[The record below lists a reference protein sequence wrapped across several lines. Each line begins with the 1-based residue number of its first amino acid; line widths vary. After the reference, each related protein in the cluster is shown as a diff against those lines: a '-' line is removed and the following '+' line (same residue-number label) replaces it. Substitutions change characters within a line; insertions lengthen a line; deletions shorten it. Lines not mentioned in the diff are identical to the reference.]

1 MDNKLIRIAIIGGG
15 LAGASAANALFHL
28 PHVDVHVF
36 ESAPEFSERGAAVGL
51 SVNAQRALN
60 AFIPPDK
67 GVLQK
72 AGAVAM
78 NSSRIILGSGK
89 DAGTVI
95 FDLKTG
101 VCVHRASLLRELL
114 RPLPKEILHPN
125 KKLVAI
131 NPKASGVEL
140 VFKDGALYD
149 FDAVIGADGIFSFVR
164 QHVFRDAAP
173 GEDYGPSPAGFWDC
187 RNLVPLDKAKSTL
200 GKELFEDD
208 RRYSWIGDG
217 AFIMHDIL
225 EDRTMVQCIVSAIDK
240 QQSFTESRKSILT
253 RQDLNETLNTWLGGP
268 IASGMI
274 DLTLN
279 QPDTYKYSQW
289 EHKTTPT
296 YFEDRVCL
304 MGDAAHAS
312 TPWMGAG
319 AGVAVEDAMV
329 LGALFANISSPKEI
343 TAAFK
348 AYDMVRRPRCQ
359 KVVDTSRET
368 GLLFCGEFGLDVAEL
383 RAEIS
388 TRWSFILDLDMEA
401 HRQEAMKYFTQYKNN
416 Q

>member
-1 MDNKLIRIAIIGGG
+1 M
-15 LAGASAANALFHL
+15 
-28 PHVDVHVF
+28 
-36 ESAPEFSERGAAVGL
+36 
-51 SVNAQRALN
+51 
-60 AFIPPDK
+60 
-67 GVLQK
+67 
-72 AGAVAM
+72 
-78 NSSRIILGSGK
+78 
-89 DAGTVI
+89 I

-274 DLTLN
+274 DVSFPLAMPLPDHQWMLN
-279 QPDTYKYSQW
+279 RS
-289 EHKTTPT
+289 
-296 YFEDRVCL
+296 
-304 MGDAAHAS
+304 
-312 TPWMGAG
+312 
-319 AGVAVEDAMV
+319 
-329 LGALFANISSPKEI
+329 
-343 TAAFK
+343 
-348 AYDMVRRPRCQ
+348 
-359 KVVDTSRET
+359 
-368 GLLFCGEFGLDVAEL
+368 
-383 RAEIS
+383 
-388 TRWSFILDLDMEA
+388 
-401 HRQEAMKYFTQYKNN
+401 
-416 Q
+416 

>member
-1 MDNKLIRIAIIGGG
+1 MDSKRIRIAIIGGG
-15 LAGASAANALFHL
+15 LAGASVANGLFHL
-28 PHVDVHVF
+28 PHIEVHVF
-36 ESAPEFSERGAAVGL
+36 ESAPEFYERGAAAGISL
-51 SVNAQRALN
+51 NAQRALN
-60 AFIPPDK
+60 AIIPLDR

-72 AGAVAM
+72 AGAVPM

-95 FDLKTG
+95 FDLRTG

-114 RPLPKEILHPN
+114 SPLPKEILHPN
-125 KKLVAI
+125 KQLVAI
-131 NPKASGVEL
+131 NPKSSGVEL
-140 VFKDGALYD
+140 VFKDGSKYE
-149 FDAVIGADGIFSFVR
+149 FDAVIGVDGIFSFVR
-164 QHVFRDAAP
+164 QHVFRDTAP

-200 GKELFEDD
+200 GKDLFEDD
-208 RRYSWIGDG
+208 RRYSWVSDG
-217 AFIMHDIL
+217 AFIIHDIL

-240 QQSFTESRKSILT
+240 KQSFTKSRKSLLVQ
-253 RQDLNETLNTWLGGP
+253 QDLKETLNTWLGGP

-289 EHKTTPT
+289 EHKATPT

-304 MGDAAHAS
+304 VGDAAHAS
-312 TPWMGAG
+312 SSWMGAG
-319 AGVAVEDAMV
+319 AGIAIEDAISK
-329 LGALFANISSPKEI
+329 LFANISSPKEI

-348 AYDMVRRPRCQ
+348 AYDTVRRLRCQ
-359 KVVDTSRET
+359 RVVDSSRET
-368 GLLFCGEFGLDVAEL
+368 GLLFCGKYGLDVAEL

-388 TRWSFILDLDMEA
+388 TRWNFILDLDMEA
-401 HRQEAMKYFTQYKNN
+401 HQQEAMECFTQYKDN